1 MRLSYMS
8 IFTAKKNRSCVST
21 GKKLAQQAW
30 KMVQAC
36 LCVFPTMSASWS
48 FFWLNAFP
56 SSTSFHFSPLCIEN
70 ICLKLLCEYYILNT
84 DASILTN
91 SSITFVPFSVNIAP
105 ATVPRHFLRSQ
116 SAVTSRKEIQSTYFQ
131 VLSCWGKIARQFHGS
146 ATSWLYRVVVLKWSS
161 RKKLCYELFHVNL

>member
-1 MRLSYMS
+1 MQ
-8 IFTAKKNRSCVST
+8 KNRSCVST

-36 LCVFPTMSASWS
+36 LCVFPTMSASRS

-116 SAVTSRKEIQSTYFQ
+116 SAVTSRKEFQSTYFQ

-146 ATSWLYRVVVLKWSS
+146 AISWLYRVAVLKWSS
-161 RKKLCYELFHVNL
+161 RKKLCY

>member
-1 MRLSYMS
+1 MRPSYMS
-8 IFTAKKNRSCVST
+8 IFTAKCKKNRTCVST
-21 GKKLAQQAW
+21 GKKFAQQAW

-105 ATVPRHFLRSQ
+105 ATVPRHFCGRKVRWRAGKRSNPHIFRCFRVEERLRDNFM
-116 SAVTSRKEIQSTYFQ
+116 AVQHLDYTGW
-131 VLSCWGKIARQFHGS
+131 LS
-146 ATSWLYRVVVLKWSS
+146 
-161 RKKLCYELFHVNL
+161 